1 MRCLCVVLFGIVVG
15 CGGPTFT
22 NLGNGVAVPLESID
36 KYASE
41 HGVTRAEARAQ
52 LRIETD
58 NRRTNDH
65 AAKYGISDEEAKRQ
79 LEHAANQ
86 QGGD

>member
-22 NLGNGVAVPLESID
+22 NLGNGVAVPFESID

-41 HGVTRAEARAQ
+41 HGVTHAEARAQ

-58 NRRTNDH
+58 NRRINDH
-65 AAKYGISDEEAKRQ
+65 AAKHGISEEEAKRQ

>member
-1 MRCLCVVLFGIVVG
+1 MRYLCVVLFGIVVG
-15 CGGPTFT
+15 CGGSTFT
-22 NLGNGVAVPLESID
+22 NLGNGVAVPFESID

-41 HGVTRAEARAQ
+41 HGVTRAEARVQ
-52 LRIETD
+52 LRIESD

-65 AAKYGISDEEAKRQ
+65 AVKYGISDEEAKRQ

>member
-1 MRCLCVVLFGIVVG
+1 MRYLCVVLFGIVVG

-36 KYASE
+36 EYASE
-41 HGVTRAEARAQ
+41 HGVTRAEARVQ
-52 LRIETD
+52 LRIATD
-58 NRRTNDH
+58 NRKTNDH

-86 QGGD
+86 NGD